1 MKRLLAALAVAIVA
15 ISSSLTSYDAEA
27 ARRLGG
33 GKSFGMQRDGS
44 VVNRN
49 ATPPS
54 QTAPTNPSTAQSP
67 QAAPATPAAQPRRS
81 WMGPIAGLAAGLGIA
96 ALLSHFGLGEGMAT
110 LVTLLLAGL
119 LAVAA
124 IGFIARVLRRPGT
137 AAAQREPLRYVG
149 ADAGAQGR
157 VEPQLHVGDPVPGM
171 APALNTASVGT
182 HFDRPPGAP
191 ADFDVEGFERNAKL
205 NFVRLQAAFD
215 GGNAEDL
222 RQFTTPEVFAE
233 LKLQLEERGA
243 APQQTD
249 IIALKANVLDVTT
262 EPTRYVV
269 SVRFSG
275 MLREESNASPE
286 SFEEVWH
293 LTKSVDGRGGWVVAG
308 IQQLQAA

>member
-1 MKRLLAALAVAIVA
+1 MKRLLAAFAVAIVA

-44 VVNRN
+44 VVNRS

-54 QTAPTNPSTAQSP
+54 QTAPTSPSAAQSP
-67 QAAPATPAAQPRRS
+67 QTAPATPATQPRRS

-110 LVTLLLAGL
+110 LVTLLLVGL
-119 LAVAA
+119 LVFVA
-124 IGFIARVLRRPGT
+124 IGFVTRMLRRPGAT
-137 AAAQREPLRYVG
+137 ATPREPLRYAG
-149 ADAGAQGR
+149 ADAVAQDR
-157 VEPQLHVGDPVPGM
+157 VEPQFRLHDPVPGI
-171 APALNTASVGT
+171 APALNHANVSTP
-182 HFDRPPGAP
+182 FDRPPGAP

-249 IIALKANVLDVTT
+249 IIVLKANVLDVTT
-262 EPTRYVV
+262 EPTRYIV

-275 MLREESNASPE
+275 MLREESNAAPE
-286 SFEEVWH
+286 PFEEVWH
-293 LTKSVDGRGGWVVAG
+293 LTKPIDGHGGWVVAG

>member
-1 MKRLLAALAVAIVA
+1 
-15 ISSSLTSYDAEA
+15 
-27 ARRLGG
+27 
-33 GKSFGMQRDGS
+33 
-44 VVNRN
+44 
-49 ATPPS
+49 
-54 QTAPTNPSTAQSP
+54 
-67 QAAPATPAAQPRRS
+67 
-81 WMGPIAGLAAGLGIA
+81 MGPIAGLAAGLGIA

-110 LVTLLLAGL
+110 LVTLLLIGL
-119 LAVAA
+119 LAFAA
-124 IGFIARVLRRPGT
+124 IAFITRLLRRSGT
-137 AAAQREPLRYVG
+137 AAPQREPLRYAG
-149 ADAGAQGR
+149 ADAPGQGR
-157 VEPQLHVGDPVPGM
+157 IEPQFSVNDPVPGITS
-171 APALNTASVGT
+171 ASNTANVSA
-182 HFDRPPGAP
+182 HSDRPPGAP

-249 IIALKANVLDVTT
+249 IIALKASVIDVTT

-286 SFEEVWH
+286 PFEEIWH
-293 LTKSVDGRGGWVVAG
+293 LTKPAEGRGGWVVAG